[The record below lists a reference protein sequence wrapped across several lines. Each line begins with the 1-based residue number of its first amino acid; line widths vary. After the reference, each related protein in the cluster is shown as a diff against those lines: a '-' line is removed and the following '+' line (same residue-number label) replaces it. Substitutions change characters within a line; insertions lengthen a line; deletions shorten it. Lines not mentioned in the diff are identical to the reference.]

1 MDLTVSGIFQSL
13 PRFLATPRLA
23 TDRRFAPAQVVSLP
37 MNGSIDVERALG
49 CRIHCVRGSIWIT
62 HLGDG
67 RDAVV
72 EAGSSFVG
80 DRETPMWIQ
89 ALLPAEF
96 TLERLL

>member
-1 MDLTVSGIFQSL
+1 MDLIVPDIFQSL
-13 PRFLATPRLA
+13 ARFLATPPRA
-23 TDRRFAPAQVVSLP
+23 TLRRFAPAHAVSLP
-37 MNGSIDVERALG
+37 MNGNIDLEQAYG

-67 RDAVV
+67 RDLVV